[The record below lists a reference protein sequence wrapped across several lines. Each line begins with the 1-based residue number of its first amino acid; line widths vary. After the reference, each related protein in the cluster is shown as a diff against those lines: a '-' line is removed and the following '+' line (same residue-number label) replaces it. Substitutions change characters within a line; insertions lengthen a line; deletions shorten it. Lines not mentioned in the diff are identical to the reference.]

1 MSSIKNL
8 VTAEWLI
15 NNIALDNLKICDA
28 TYFLST
34 HNRDAEEEYVKEHIV
49 NAIRFD
55 IDAIKAPDSDL
66 PHMLPTPKQFEKHMQ
81 QLGLRNKGIKKAMY
95 PKISIKK
102 EDKYEPKA
110 PRTFE
115 LSSRLESYLKKLL
128 SVWL

>member
-1 MSSIKNL
+1 MRRVEKISKKGNKVQLYHVINL
-8 VTAEWLI
+8 PKKLLKEW
-15 NNIALDNLKICDA
+15 KI
-28 TYFLST
+28 
-34 HNRDAEEEYVKEHIV
+34 
-49 NAIRFD
+49 
-55 IDAIKAPDSDL
+55 
-66 PHMLPTPKQFEKHMQ
+66 
-81 QLGLRNKGIKKAMY
+81 RNKGIKKEMY